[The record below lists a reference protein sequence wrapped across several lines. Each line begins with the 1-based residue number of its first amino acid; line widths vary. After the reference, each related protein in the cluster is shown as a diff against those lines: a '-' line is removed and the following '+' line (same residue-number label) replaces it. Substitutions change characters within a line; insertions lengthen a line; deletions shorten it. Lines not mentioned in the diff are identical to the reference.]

1 MTATVDGSSPNTLF
15 GTSVRRVEDP
25 HLLRGETS
33 FVANVPLEG
42 ALVVHYVTSI
52 EAHARIADIDVSAAL
67 ASPGVVDVVTAADID
82 LGPPPPLP
90 PDYPEG
96 TARPYLAA
104 DIVRYVGQPIVA
116 IVAESEA
123 AAEDAAELV
132 EINYEPLPPVIGF
145 EAALA
150 NKTRLFDHLDSNL
163 VHTATNGNGAIDF
176 SVYEVVV
183 QAVIEN
189 QRLAPCPIETRV
201 AACYWD
207 GDRIVQYASCQGAH
221 VVQKMLAYCYGLEPS
236 SVRVIT
242 SDVGGSFG
250 AKGRPYSEDL
260 LLPFLSRRSGRPV
273 RWTPTRSQDMVGLGH
288 SRAQRNTIRIA
299 GDRDGT
305 LRAMEADILI
315 DCGAYPVAGP
325 VLAQNTGRMMPGP
338 FDVERVNWVSTAV
351 VTNTTPLAAYR
362 GAGRPESGALVDRAV
377 DLFAA
382 EIGMDPATLR
392 RKNLMRA
399 DQLPFT
405 NPSGVIYDSGDY
417 HDAFERCLEIVG
429 FDAFRA
435 EQATRRGSG
444 SAKQLGLGLSTFIDR
459 TAGAPGSE
467 YGSIELKEDGSLR
480 VLTGS
485 SPYGQGHYTTWAQLV
500 SERTGVPV
508 GEIEIFH
515 GDTDVVPRGGVTGGS
530 RSAQKAGSA
539 IAIATDDF
547 VTLARRQAA
556 DLLEASVDDIVLD
569 FSAARFHVAG
579 SPGASSVGWAELASA
594 HAASDEDWLFGCAHD
609 FDGEGPTVPYGA
621 YAVVVE
627 VDTETGMTELLRV
640 VTVDDAGAIINPMI
654 ALGQVHGGLAQG
666 IAQAL
671 YEEFVYDSNGNPLT
685 SSFLDYAIPSAAEMI
700 QFESSLTQHPS
711 PNNPLGCKGIAESGT
726 IGGVP
731 AVQNAVIDAL
741 SHLGVKHI
749 DLPLTPQRVWRAI
762 NDQP

>member
-1 MTATVDGSSPNTLF
+1 MTAPIANASQSTLF

-25 HLLRGETS
+25 RLLRGQTS
-33 FVANVPLEG
+33 FVANIPLEN

-52 EAHARIADIDVSAAL
+52 EAHARIAGVDVSEAL

-90 PDYPEG
+90 ADYPEG
-96 TARPYLAA
+96 TARPYLASNR
-104 DIVRYVGQPIVA
+104 VRYVGEPIVA
-116 IVAESEA
+116 IVAETEA
-123 AAEDAAELV
+123 AAADAAELV
-132 EINYEPLPPVIGF
+132 EIDYRPLPPVVGF

-150 NKTRLFDHLDSNL
+150 NETRLFDHLESNE
-163 VHTATNGNGAIDF
+163 VHTATNGNGPIDF
-176 SVYEVVV
+176 SNYEVVV
-183 QAVIEN
+183 EAVIEN

-201 AACYWD
+201 AASYWD
-207 GDRIVQYASCQGAH
+207 DERIIQYASCQGAH
-221 VVQKMLAYCYGLEPS
+221 VVQKMLAFCYGLDPS

-305 LRAMEADILI
+305 IRAMEADVLV

-338 FDVERVNWVSTAV
+338 FDVERVNWVSTGV

-382 EIGMDPATLR
+382 EIGMDTATLR
-392 RKNLMRA
+392 RNNLLRA
-399 DQLPFT
+399 DQLPHT
-405 NPSGVIYDSGDY
+405 NQSGVTYDSGDY
-417 HDAFERCLEIVG
+417 HDAFERALEIVG
-429 FDAFRA
+429 YDTFRD
-435 EQATRRGSG
+435 EQTARRASGAT
-444 SAKQLGLGLSTFIDR
+444 KQLGLGLSTFIDR

-467 YGSIELKEDGSLR
+467 YGSIELKDDGSLR

-508 GEIEIFH
+508 DEIELFH

-539 IAIATDDF
+539 IALATDDF
-547 VTLARRQAA
+547 VALARRQAA
-556 DLLEASVDDIVLD
+556 DLLEASEDDIVLD
-569 FSAARFHVAG
+569 LSSARFHVTG
-579 SPGASSVGWAELASA
+579 SPGAASIGWTELATA
-594 HAASDEDWLFGCAHD
+594 HADSDEDWLFGCEHD

-671 YEEFVYDSNGNPLT
+671 YEEFVYDANGNPQT
-685 SSFLDYAIPSAAEMI
+685 STFLDYAIPSAAEMI
-700 QFESSLTQHPS
+700 QFESTLTQHPS

-731 AVQNAVIDAL
+731 AVQNAVVDAL
-741 SHLGVKHI
+741 SHLGVTHI
-749 DLPLTPQRVWRAI
+749 DIPLTPEKVWRAL
-762 NDQP
+762 NSGS